1 MIKENRIQQINKSDI
16 EILNNIKDL
25 RIKITLL
32 ASQFDPFQML

>member
-1 MIKENRIQQINKSDI
+1 MIEENSIQQINRSDI

-32 ASQFDPFQML
+32 ASQFAPFQML